1 MGFKMPKI
9 KAPKINISNPID
21 EAKKAADA
29 AAKAAQDAA
38 NATAKAAQDAANAAA
53 KAAADAKRLAEQ
65 QAAAAAKVA
74 ADAAAATKKAAEDAA
89 AATAKA
95 AAQTAKVA
103 TDTVNTIN
111 KTAVSAA
118 GQVKVAAT
126 KGAMATANV
135 AAAAMNDIEA
145 GSRLAVLGLEQGAY
159 AVADA
164 GELIAE
170 WAEANYCQ
178 IGVSI
183 ALGTIFAALLY
194 RPEPS
199 SVATTTAATA
209 PLSSTAIL
217 YLAAKETVGAAA
229 LGTAC
234 DLTAG
239 AFVELIWMSS
249 DVRKAIGNKNK
260 QILTDAIA
268 FTLAKS
274 IDKAAGAMVVPQSC
288 AAVVAG
294 IVTTLVAQ
302 LACEQTLPSGAREWA
317 TVGVSGL

>member
-1 MGFKMPKI
+1 MSLKSII
-9 KAPKINISNPID
+9 KSASKTVN
-21 EAKKAADA
+21 KVADTTTKVTNTVVDTTTKTA
-29 AAKAAQDAA
+29 TDTA
-38 NATAKAAQDAANAAA
+38 NATAKAAQDAAAEAKRQADAAA
-53 KAAADAKRLAEQ
+53 KATSD
-65 QAAAAAKVA
+65 AAAK
-74 ADAAAATKKAAEDAA
+74 
-89 AATAKA
+89 TAKA
-95 AAQTAKVA
+95 A
-103 TDTVNTIN
+103 TDTVNAIN
-111 KTAVSAA
+111 KTTVSAA
-118 GQVKVAAT
+118 GQAKVAAT

-145 GSRLAVLGLEQGAY
+145 GSKLAVHGLEQGAY

-194 RPEPS
+194 RPEPV

-209 PLSSTAIL
+209 PLSATAIL
-217 YLAAKETVGAAA
+217 YLAAKETVGAVA
-229 LGTAC
+229 LGTAV
-234 DLTAG
+234 DLTAQ
-239 AFVELIWMSS
+239 AFVELIWISE

-274 IDKAAGAMVVPQSC
+274 IDAAAGAMVIPQSC

-302 LACEQTLPSGAREWA
+302 LACERTLPNGAREWA
-317 TVGVSGL
+317 STGASGL

>member
-1 MGFKMPKI
+1 MGFKMPKMPKMPSI
-9 KAPKINISNPID
+9 PKISIPNPID
-21 EAKKAADA
+21 EAKKLAD
-29 AAKAAQDAA
+29 
-38 NATAKAAQDAANAAA
+38 ATAKAAQDAANAAA
-53 KAAADAKRLAEQ
+53 AETKRL
-65 QAAAAAKVA
+65 
-74 ADAAAATKKAAEDAA
+74 ADAAAAETKRVADAA
-89 AATAKA
+89 AK
-95 AAQTAKVA
+95 TAKVA

-111 KTAVSAA
+111 RTVVSTA
-118 GQVKVAAT
+118 GQAKVVAT
-126 KGAMATANV
+126 KSAMA
-135 AAAAMNDIEA
+135 AAKVSDAAMNDIEA
-145 GSRLAVLGLEQGAY
+145 GSKLAIKGLEQGAY

-199 SVATTTAATA
+199 SQATTVAATA
-209 PLSSTAIL
+209 PLSGTAIL
-217 YLAAKETVGAAA
+217 YLAAKETVGAVA

-234 DLTAG
+234 DLTAQ
-239 AFVELIWMSS
+239 AFVELIWIAP

-274 IDKAAGAMVVPQSC
+274 IDVAAGAMVIPQSC

-294 IVTTLVAQ
+294 VVTTLVAQ

-317 TVGVSGL
+317 TVGASGL

>member
-9 KAPKINISNPID
+9 KAPKMPKINVPNPID

-29 AAKAAQDAA
+29 VAKAAEDAA
-38 NATAKAAQDAANAAA
+38 N
-53 KAAADAKRLAEQ
+53 
-65 QAAAAAKVA
+65 
-74 ADAAAATKKAAEDAA
+74 ATKKAAEDAA
-89 AATAKA
+89 RATADA
-95 AAQTAKVA
+95 AAKTAKVA
-103 TDTVNTIN
+103 TDTVNTVN
-111 KTAVSAA
+111 KITVSAA
-118 GQVKVAAT
+118 DQVKVTAT
-126 KGAMATANV
+126 KSAMATANV
-135 AAAAMNDIEA
+135 SAAAMNDIEA
-145 GSRLAVLGLEQGAY
+145 GSKLALKGMEQAGTY
-159 AVADA
+159 AVEA

-217 YLAAKETVGAAA
+217 YLAAKETVGAVA

-234 DLTAG
+234 DLTAQ
-239 AFVELIWMSS
+239 AFVELIWISS
-249 DVRKAIGNKNK
+249 DVRKAIGSKNK

-274 IDKAAGAMVVPQSC
+274 IDAAAGAMVVPQSC

-317 TVGVSGL
+317 TTGASGL

>member
-1 MGFKMPKI
+1 MGFNPFKKSSWKKVGNDI
-9 KAPKINISNPID
+9 NKAVVQPVQQAVTPVVNTVVKETTKAVNVAGKTIVDTSGKLTKDAENLAKDTVNNIQKTVVSD
-21 EAKKAADA
+21 AVKAYTETTKAA
-29 AAKAAQDAA
+29 
-38 NATAKAAQDAANAAA
+38 
-53 KAAADAKRLAEQ
+53 LAS
-65 QAAAAAKVA
+65 AKVA
-74 ADAAAATKKAAEDAA
+74 EA
-89 AATAKA
+89 
-95 AAQTAKVA
+95 
-103 TDTVNTIN
+103 
-111 KTAVSAA
+111 
-118 GQVKVAAT
+118 
-126 KGAMATANV
+126 AMADV
-135 AAAAMNDIEA
+135 EA
-145 GSRLAVLGLEQGAY
+145 GAKLTGQILEKGVY
-159 AVADA
+159 EVAEA

-170 WAEANYCQ
+170 WIEENYCQ

-199 SVATTTAATA
+199 SQATTTAATA

-217 YLAAKETVGAAA
+217 YLSAKETVGAAA

-234 DLTAG
+234 DLTAK
-239 AFVELIWMSS
+239 AFVELIWISK
-249 DVRKAIGNKNK
+249 DIQKAIGNKNK

-274 IDKAAGAMVVPQSC
+274 IDKAAGAMIVPQSC

-317 TVGVSGL
+317 TVGASGL

>member
-1 MGFKMPKI
+1 MSWKSFTKGV
-9 KAPKINISNPID
+9 S
-21 EAKKAADA
+21 KAAKSTVNTVSDT
-29 AAKAAQDAA
+29 A
-38 NATAKAAQDAANAAA
+38 N
-53 KAAADAKRLAEQ
+53 
-65 QAAAAAKVA
+65 
-74 ADAAAATKKAAEDAA
+74 DAAAATKKAADDAAAATKKAADDAA

-95 AAQTAKVA
+95 AKDAAKATADAAAKTARAA

-111 KTAVSAA
+111 KTTVSAA
-118 GQVKVAAT
+118 NQVKVTAT

-145 GSRLAVLGLEQGAY
+145 GSKLALQSMEQVGEY
-159 AVADA
+159 TIEA

-178 IGVSI
+178 IGVSL

-194 RPEPS
+194 RPEPAS
-199 SVATTTAATA
+199 QATTTAATA
-209 PLSSTAIL
+209 PLSSTAIM
-217 YLAAKETVGAAA
+217 YLAAKETVGAVA

-234 DLTAG
+234 DLTAQ
-239 AFVELIWMSS
+239 AFVELIWISP

-274 IDKAAGAMVVPQSC
+274 IDKAAGAMIIPQSC

-317 TVGVSGL
+317 STGASGI

>member
-1 MGFKMPKI
+1 MGFNPFKKSSW
-9 KAPKINISNPID
+9 KKVGNDINKTVVQP
-21 EAKKAADA
+21 
-29 AAKAAQDAA
+29 
-38 NATAKAAQDAANAAA
+38 
-53 KAAADAKRLAEQ
+53 
-65 QAAAAAKVA
+65 V
-74 ADAAAATKKAAEDAA
+74 
-89 AATAKA
+89 
-95 AAQTAKVA
+95 AKVA
-103 TDTVNTIN
+103 TDTANTVAKETTKVVNVAGKTIVDASGKITKDAEN
-111 KTAVSAA
+111 LAKDTVGKIQKEVVSDAVKAYTETTKAALATA
-118 GQVKVAAT
+118 KVANE
-126 KGAMATANV
+126 AMADV
-135 AAAAMNDIEA
+135 EA
-145 GSRLAVLGLEQGAY
+145 GAKLTGKILEQGVY
-159 AVADA
+159 EVAEV

-170 WAEANYCQ
+170 WVEENYCQ

-199 SVATTTAATA
+199 SQATTTAATA

-217 YLAAKETVGAAA
+217 YLSAKETVGKVA

-234 DLTAG
+234 SLTAQ
-239 AFVELIWMSS
+239 AFVELIWISK
-249 DVRKAIGNKNK
+249 DIQKAIGSKNK

-274 IDKAAGAMVVPQSC
+274 MDAAAGAMIVPQSC

-317 TVGVSGL
+317 SVGASGL